1 MANLIDVNVD
11 SGGRLILSTTDATG
25 QVVQIDQ
32 QELIKTLNAGGWIGA
47 EGVEGSYQIVNYH
60 FANDYVVS
68 TTNGTVR
75 VVNDMI
81 YYTPALRGNGGFLVN
96 GTFCAVTVST
106 SDPLKPSVTSPT
118 YNDVAQSKTVAL
130 TTNAFSDADNT
141 VTHTSTRWQIATDPA
156 FTNLVMDVTST
167 TYLTS
172 VQATGLD
179 WGGTYYARARHIGTK
194 P

>member
-172 VQATGLD
+172 IQVTGLD
-179 WGGTYYARARHIGTK
+179 WGGSYYARARHIGTK

>member
-25 QVVQIDQ
+25 KVVQIDQ
-32 QELIKTLNAGGWIGA
+32 QELIKTLNVGGWIGA
-47 EGVEGSYQIVNYH
+47 EGIEGSYQIVNYH

-81 YYTPALRGNGGFLVN
+81 YYAPALRGNGGFLVN

-118 YNDVAQSKTVAL
+118 YNNVAQSKTVVL

-156 FTNLVMDVTST
+156 FTNLVMDVTSA

-172 VQATGLD
+172 IQATGLD
-179 WGGTYYARARHIGTK
+179 WGGSYYVRAQHIGTK